1 LPTQLAIPL
10 RPSSSEEAMRL
21 HDLALREKPD
31 YLELWCDRLD
41 LVAVQKFL
49 SETKLPLILN
59 LKDKSEQ
66 GDFHGSDLERIE
78 FLLQLIKLN
87 QNVRF
92 VDLPLALV
100 VKHWD
105 SHLSGVLPIEQLLI
119 SYHNFQA
126 TPNEAGFLTLIEP
139 LKSLPTG
146 YHLKL
151 ATAVN
156 SEEDLTSLLRFYLNH
171 QLDFGGRLLVLGM
184 GELGRPTRIM
194 APLLGMPLTFAAL
207 DSKNTTAPGQ
217 LTSSELRELWNSLKF

>member
-1 LPTQLAIPL
+1 MPTQLAIPL
-10 RPSSSEEAMRL
+10 RPNSGEEAMKL

-49 SETKLPLILN
+49 SQSKLPLILN
-59 LKDKSEQ
+59 LKDESEQ
-66 GDFHGSDLERIE
+66 GDFRGSDLERIE
-78 FLLQLIKLN
+78 FLLQLVKFN

-92 VDLPLALV
+92 VDLPLALA
-100 VKHWD
+100 VKYWT
-105 SHLSGVLPIEQLLI
+105 SHLSGILPIEQLLV
-119 SYHNFQA
+119 SYHNFQ
-126 TPNEAGFLTLIEP
+126 TTLDEAGFLTLTEP

-171 QLDFGGRLLVLGM
+171 QLDFGGRLFVLGM

-217 LTSSELRELWNSLKF
+217 LTSSELREFWNSLKF